1 MKTAILILKM
11 ESEKI
16 SENRENITK
25 ARRLINNSDS
35 IEAMS
40 ALNEKDNQL
49 RNEWDEL
56 QRAITVLKCEKE
68 IKILEHCIDELGFNP
83 IIK

>member
-1 MKTAILILKM
+1 MKTAILILKL
-11 ESEKI
+11 ESDKI
-16 SENRENITK
+16 EESRENIIK

-49 RNEWDEL
+49 RDEWDEL

-68 IKILEHCIDELGFNP
+68 IRILEHCIDELGFNP
-83 IIK
+83 TFK